1 MFHVGIQLKHL
12 IVVIFCIGFLLAVDA
27 SHLHNVSVGTTTLV
41 EDVGDVWTQ
50 TCKSGEWTIQIPN
63 LRNVRLLPR
72 KKGRVKASRAALVI
86 RESKRFQNSS
96 LQITHQVANKFRTTN
111 VSATELKMLSVDVD
125 TQFGD
130 VERCPWNSSHVFECI
145 PEPLENVRDKTKR
158 IAQLFYLMA
167 AHFEELIS
175 FMRTVQN
182 SAAIILG
189 NLERAN
195 NAAMRRKSSR
205 TNSKRKLKT
214 AMQSLDKINMN
225 LTRQLQQDR
234 IQLETSSQQWQ
245 AFKSRINF
253 TQDENW
259 ANAKMKF
266 ELAKWRWSCSRQAL
280 NKTQEK
286 LHNWSQLDE
295 ELSMA
300 ISESRQENVQIGREM
315 LLLFNGTNNSIVQL
329 ERYRNLTEDFT
340 EYYKGAG
347 HFFLGI
353 SSRISDMIANIPKV
367 DQLADPVTMKSDL
380 RKIKCDLD
388 RNGRFVIL
396 TDGEL
401 LRKDAQRKIIGFVL
415 GGAGKGCDVSV

>member
-1 MFHVGIQLKHL
+1 MFARAICKVTM
-12 IVVIFCIGFLLAVDA
+12 DA
-27 SHLHNVSVGTTTLV
+27 SRLYNVSVESVGTTL

-50 TCKSGEWTIQIPN
+50 TCKSAEWKIQIPN
-63 LRNVRLLPR
+63 LRNLRLLPR
-72 KKGRVKASRAALVI
+72 KKGRVKASRSAVVL
-86 RESKRFQNSS
+86 RESKMFQNSS

-125 TQFGD
+125 AQFDD
-130 VERCPWNSSHVFECI
+130 VERCPWNSSHVFECV
-145 PEPLENVRDKTKR
+145 PEPLEKIKDKTKQ

-175 FMRTVQN
+175 FMKTVQN

-189 NLERAN
+189 KLERAN
-195 NAAMRRKSSR
+195 NVAVRRKTSR

-214 AMQSLDKINMN
+214 AMQSLNKINTD

-245 AFKSRINF
+245 ALKSRINY
-253 TQDENW
+253 TQDEDW
-259 ANAKMKF
+259 TNAKIKF

-295 ELSMA
+295 ELSMS
-300 ISESRQENVQIGREM
+300 ISESRQENVEIEREM

-340 EYYKGAG
+340 KYYKGAG

-353 SSRISDMIANIPKV
+353 SSRISDIMANIPKV
-367 DQLADPVTMKSDL
+367 GSDPAAIGNDL

-401 LRKDAQRKIIGFVL
+401 LRKDVQRKIVGFVL
-415 GGAGKGCDVSV
+415 GGAGKDCDVSV